1 MEFSA
6 RTVPPDGEGGY
17 TEWHRDYGRH
27 NSGPQWQWQFDHP
40 TLSEDVKLF
49 VMVNDQVR
57 IATPLLLLFY
67 FRSFS
72 LFLSLCTCIYIRN
85 FFALCR

>member
-1 MEFSA
+1 MHFNANVSPEQVSAVEFSA

-57 IATPLLLLFY
+57 
-67 FRSFS
+67 
-72 LFLSLCTCIYIRN
+72 
-85 FFALCR
+85 